1 MSRQSRRS
9 NRYPRQASGRWFYYA
24 CCRLRPLAIDT
35 IIEVDR
41 DIFSFLRSHS
51 DSRPVRRGWPL
62 RPAVK
67 IAEPVYACGA
77 DSTASV
83 LDEAGRPVHHG
94 PILPPI
100 PANHLK
106 GRDVRQRRRTGHQV
120 VRVGRVYQEILVLVA
135 ATPLRRPRPSLTGH
149 DGSLLVSMRGSTTPG
164 ASMTTQT
171 LTAAGPCVIVLSA
184 HIYPAGSVAVPAG

>member
-120 VRVGRVYQEILVLVA
+120 VGVGRVYQHLRVLVA
-135 ATPLRRPRPSLTGH
+135 TTPLRRPRPSLTGH
-149 DGSLLVSMRGSTTPG
+149 DGGRRVSMQGPTTPDARMTHADADSTG
-164 ASMTTQT
+164 AMSGCPIRSH
-171 LTAAGPCVIVLSA
+171 L
-184 HIYPAGSVAVPAG
+184 PAGSVAF